1 MVSVYW
7 YLFFFGIPIEIE
19 IEIEIGFFETHSPPV
34 KSPPVNRAA
43 EVKRLVSRRL
53 VFICYYFP
61 ISIPIS
67 ISIIP
72 TIMMRLANAR

>member
-19 IEIEIGFFETHSPPV
+19 IEIGFFETH
-34 KSPPVNRAA
+34 SPPVNRAA

-61 ISIPIS
+61 ISI
-67 ISIIP
+67 SIIP